1 MQISME
7 NSSSTRTVVA
17 MRKGYWT
24 SAVLATGLVLAGQCA
39 LGQDGMAGGGQYG
52 GRRGGFGGGQ
62 PVTGT
67 VTAAT
72 KDSVTLKTD
81 AGDLYT
87 VTATDTARI
96 TRDRQPI
103 KMVDVKPGD
112 TVTAM
117 GTVDAAKKTVQA
129 MMIND
134 IDAATVQKAK
144 DDMGKTYIT
153 GKVTAIDLDNAKVTV
168 MRTDGVSQSITLDEG
183 TSIQKG
189 ARGIQVGLQ
198 AEMAGGGRGGMGGGR
213 PGGNG
218 AGAAPAAPE
227 SITLADVKTGDSI
240 VASGALKGGVFVPVK
255 MGVVEAGAGG
265 GRRRGATA
273 PAADGSGPPAGPP
286 AGSPPSAP
294 PQ

>member
-7 NSSSTRTVVA
+7 KSVQAGQGRTMKSTD
-17 MRKGYWT
+17 WT
-24 SAVLATGLVLAGQCA
+24 SVVLAAGLLLAGQCA
-39 LGQDGMAGGGQYG
+39 LAQDGMAGAGG
-52 GRRGGFGGGQ
+52 GRQRGGFGGGQ
-62 PVTGT
+62 PVAGT
-67 VTAAT
+67 VTAAS
-72 KDSVTLKTD
+72 KDSVTIKTD
-81 AGDLYT
+81 AGDVYT

-96 TRDRQPI
+96 MHDRQPI
-103 KMVDVKPGD
+103 KMADVKPGD
-112 TVTAM
+112 SVTAM

-144 DDMGKTYIT
+144 DDLGKTYIT
-153 GKVTAIDLDNAKVTV
+153 GKITAIDLDNAKVTV
-168 MRTDGVSQSITLDEG
+168 LRADGVSQSITLDEG

-189 ARGIQVGLQ
+189 ARGIQGGLQ
-198 AEMAGGGRGGMGGGR
+198 AEMGGGGRGGMGGGR

-218 AGAAPAAPE
+218 AAVAPAAPE
-227 SITLADVKTGDSI
+227 SITLADVKMGDSI

-265 GRRRGATA
+265 GRRRGAA
-273 PAADGSGPPAGPP
+273 PAADGSGPPASAPP
-286 AGSPPSAP
+286 AGPPPLAP

>member
-1 MQISME
+1 
-7 NSSSTRTVVA
+7 
-17 MRKGYWT
+17 
-24 SAVLATGLVLAGQCA
+24 
-39 LGQDGMAGGGQYG
+39 
-52 GRRGGFGGGQ
+52 
-62 PVTGT
+62 

-81 AGDLYT
+81 AGDVYT
-87 VTATDTARI
+87 VTAADTARI

>member
-1 MQISME
+1 M
-7 NSSSTRTVVA
+7 
-17 MRKGYWT
+17 
-24 SAVLATGLVLAGQCA
+24 VLAAGLVFAGQCA
-39 LGQDGMAGGGQYG
+39 LAQGGMAGGGQGG

-62 PVTGT
+62 PVVGT
-67 VTAAT
+67 VTAVT
-72 KDSVTLKTD
+72 KDSVTIKTD
-81 AGDLYT
+81 AGDEYT

-103 KMVDVKPGD
+103 KMADVKPGD
-112 TVTAM
+112 SVTAV
-117 GTVDAAKKTVQA
+117 GTVDATKKTVQA
-129 MMIND
+129 MMISD

-168 MRTDGVSQSITLDEG
+168 MRTDQVSQTITLDEG

-189 ARGIQVGLQ
+189 TRGIQVGLQ
-198 AEMAGGGRGGMGGGR
+198 AEMGGGGGRGGNGGGR

-218 AGAAPAAPE
+218 GAAAAPAAPE

-255 MGVVEAGAGG
+255 MGVTEAGAGG
-265 GRRRGATA
+265 GRRRGAA
-273 PAADGSGPPAGPP
+273 PAADGSGPLPAAP
-286 AGSPPSAP
+286 SPTAP

>member
-1 MQISME
+1 MKRIS
-7 NSSSTRTVVA
+7 
-17 MRKGYWT
+17 WT
-24 SAVLATGLVLAGQCA
+24 GVVLAAGLVLAGQCA
-39 LGQDGMAGGGQYG
+39 LAQDGMAGAGQGG
-52 GRRGGFGGGQ
+52 GRQRGGFGGGQ

-72 KDSVTLKTD
+72 KDAVTIKTE
-81 AGDLYT
+81 AGDEYT
-87 VTATDTARI
+87 VTATDTARVM
-96 TRDRQPI
+96 RDRQPI
-103 KMVDVKPGD
+103 KLTDVKPGD
-112 TVTAM
+112 NVTAM

-168 MRTDGVSQSITLDEG
+168 LRTDGVSQSITLDEG

-198 AEMAGGGRGGMGGGR
+198 AAMGGGGRGGMGGGR
-213 PGGNG
+213 PGGNGG

-227 SITLADVKTGDSI
+227 SITLADVKMGDSI

-255 MGVVEAGAGG
+255 MGVTEAGAGG
-265 GRRRGATA
+265 GRRRGGP
-273 PAADGSGPPAGPP
+273 PAADGSGPPAGALPP
-286 AGSPPSAP
+286 AP

>member
-1 MQISME
+1 
-7 NSSSTRTVVA
+7 
-17 MRKGYWT
+17 
-24 SAVLATGLVLAGQCA
+24 
-39 LGQDGMAGGGQYG
+39 
-52 GRRGGFGGGQ
+52 
-62 PVTGT
+62 
-67 VTAAT
+67 
-72 KDSVTLKTD
+72 
-81 AGDLYT
+81 
-87 VTATDTARI
+87 
-96 TRDRQPI
+96 
-103 KMVDVKPGD
+103 
-112 TVTAM
+112 M

-168 MRTDGVSQSITLDEG
+168 MRTDGVSQSITLDDG

-198 AEMAGGGRGGMGGGR
+198 AEMGGGGGRGGMGGGR

-218 AGAAPAAPE
+218 AAAAPAAPE
-227 SITLADVKTGDSI
+227 SITLADVKMGDSI

-265 GRRRGATA
+265 GRRRGAAA
-273 PAADGSGPPAGPP
+273 PPADGSGLPAGPP
-286 AGSPPSAP
+286 AGSPPAAP

>member
-1 MQISME
+1 M
-7 NSSSTRTVVA
+7 
-17 MRKGYWT
+17 
-24 SAVLATGLVLAGQCA
+24 AG
-39 LGQDGMAGGGQYG
+39 AGGGQGG

-62 PVTGT
+62 PVAGT

-81 AGDLYT
+81 AGDVYT

-103 KMVDVKPGD
+103 KLADVKPGD
-112 TVTAM
+112 SVTAM

-134 IDAATVQKAK
+134 VDAATVQKAK

-168 MRTDGVSQSITLDEG
+168 LRTDGVSQSITLDEG

-198 AEMAGGGRGGMGGGR
+198 AEMGGGGRGGMGGGR

-218 AGAAPAAPE
+218 AAAAPAAPE
-227 SITLADVKTGDSI
+227 SITLADVKMGDSI
-240 VASGALKGGVFVPVK
+240 VASGALKAGVFVPVK

-265 GRRRGATA
+265 GRRRGAA
-273 PAADGSGPPAGPP
+273 PAVDGSGAPPGGPP
-286 AGSPPSAP
+286 PGSPQPPAP